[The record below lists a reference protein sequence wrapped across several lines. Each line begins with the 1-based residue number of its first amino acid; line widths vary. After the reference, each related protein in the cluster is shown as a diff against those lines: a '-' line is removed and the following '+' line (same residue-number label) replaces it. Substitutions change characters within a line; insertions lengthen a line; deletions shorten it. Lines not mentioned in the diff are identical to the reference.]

1 MPPYPNNILIV
12 LALGLPTAFAHAQVA
27 SAPAAAV
34 SPAVAS
40 AQTVEITGQHYLNG
54 VGSSDAASQGTVRGE
69 RLTDLPLLRPGE
81 VLETVPGL
89 VVTQH
94 SGDGKANQY
103 FLRGY
108 NLDHGTDFATF
119 VDGVPVNMPTNA
131 HGQGYTDLNFLIPEL
146 VEKIDYR
153 KGPYFAEDGDF
164 SSAGSARIKY
174 VDNLDHAVLNLT
186 AGGNDY
192 RRMVLAGSTPLSRL
206 TSGADT
212 GTTGPRLLGALELEE
227 DNGPWKTPEGVRK
240 VNGLLRLSD
249 GTYSKGWSVDAVGYV
264 SRWTSTD
271 QVPLELMENGTL
283 CRFCALDPTD
293 GGRSA
298 RAIVSGEWHE
308 HDADGY
314 MNVSAYAEHYN
325 LKLWSNFT
333 YFELRPVTGDQF
345 EQQESRNFVG
355 AQIARGWD
363 HLLFGKDS
371 VTEVGLQIRH
381 DHIDVGLFNSRARVA
396 FQTVSNDHVNETG
409 IGAYVQDATS
419 WTPWFRTL
427 VGLRGDNVDMRMRAL
442 QVPDNS
448 GSGSGNRLS
457 PKVSLIFGP
466 WEKTEFFANAG
477 RGFHSNDA
485 RGVIDKTDSTSVAAG
500 APMPSS
506 LVPALVASKG
516 AELGL
521 RSEII
526 PGLQTSLA
534 FWRLDSDSE
543 LVYSA
548 DSAIGS
554 TQANGA
560 SKRHGIELNNHLVLN
575 RWLLIDADMAWT
587 HARYADAD
595 ANGGTGND
603 IGNAVSRVG
612 LFGVTVHQLG
622 PWSAGLITRFIGAY
636 PLSQDGMLTAPS
648 AIVSNLLVKRAL
660 TPRVTLQLDV
670 LDLFDRK
677 FYDIAYEQDYRVAP
691 TAPVVPTG
699 ETVHPGEP
707 REFRVSLNF
716 KL

>member
-1 MPPYPNNILIV
+1 MVPHHKKTLIAAALSLTSA
-12 LALGLPTAFAHAQVA
+12 LACAQATQVA
-27 SAPAAAV
+27 MAAA
-34 SPAVAS
+34 AAS
-40 AQTVEITGQHYLNG
+40 QPGTGAQTVEITAQHYLNG
-54 VGSSDAASQGTVRGE
+54 VGTSDAASQGTVRGE

-174 VDNLDHAVLNLT
+174 VDNLDHGILNLT
-186 AGGNDY
+186 AGDNDY

-212 GTTGPRLLGALELEE
+212 GTTGPRVLGALELEE

-249 GTYSKGWSVDAVGYV
+249 GTYSKGWSADAVGYA
-264 SRWTSTD
+264 SHWTSTD
-271 QVPLELMENGTL
+271 QVPLALIENGTL

-333 YFELRPVTGDQF
+333 YFELRPATGDQF

-355 AQIARGWD
+355 AQIVKGWD
-363 HLLFGKDS
+363 HPLFGKDS

-381 DHIDVGLFNSRARVA
+381 DHIDVGLFNSQARVA
-396 FQTVSNDHVNETG
+396 FQTVSNDHVDETE
-409 IGAYVQDATS
+409 IGAYVQNTTP

-427 VGLRGDNVDMRMRAL
+427 VGLRGDNVDMRMRAV
-442 QVPDNS
+442 QIPDNS

-457 PKVSLIFGP
+457 PKV
-466 WEKTEFFANAG
+466 
-477 RGFHSNDA
+477 
-485 RGVIDKTDSTSVAAG
+485 
-500 APMPSS
+500 
-506 LVPALVASKG
+506 
-516 AELGL
+516 
-521 RSEII
+521 
-526 PGLQTSLA
+526 
-534 FWRLDSDSE
+534 
-543 LVYSA
+543 
-548 DSAIGS
+548 
-554 TQANGA
+554 
-560 SKRHGIELNNHLVLN
+560 
-575 RWLLIDADMAWT
+575 
-587 HARYADAD
+587 
-595 ANGGTGND
+595 
-603 IGNAVSRVG
+603 
-612 LFGVTVHQLG
+612 
-622 PWSAGLITRFIGAY
+622 
-636 PLSQDGMLTAPS
+636 
-648 AIVSNLLVKRAL
+648 
-660 TPRVTLQLDV
+660 
-670 LDLFDRK
+670 
-677 FYDIAYEQDYRVAP
+677 
-691 TAPVVPTG
+691 
-699 ETVHPGEP
+699 
-707 REFRVSLNF
+707 
-716 KL
+716 